1 MRLKHLYLALCLL
14 GTVLP
19 YSQLLP
25 FLNEHGPDPRA
36 FVGQMFATPISGF
49 FSWDVLVSS
58 LVLWVLVFADGRRS
72 GVQRWWTP
80 LAANLAVGVSLG
92 LPLFLY
98 QRETLRERR
107 GETSA
112 TWS

>member
-1 MRLKHLYLALCLL
+1 MRPKHLYLALCVL

-36 FVGQMFATPISGF
+36 FVRQMFATPISGF
-49 FSWDVLVSS
+49 FSWDVVVSS
-58 LVLWVLVFADGRRS
+58 LVLWVLVFAEGRRS
-72 GVQRWWTP
+72 GMRHWWTA

-92 LPLFLY
+92 LPLYLY
-98 QRETLRERR
+98 QREILRERH
-107 GETSA
+107 GEGRSG
-112 TWS
+112 